1 MFFFLQ
7 KAKKLC
13 TWTSRTTE
21 FVIMNCR
28 VKHPDCWIHIIS
40 KAKKIKTII
49 TRPAACCLPST
60 LHYTHSFWYLKHKIC
75 KKCTFQKLWKSAI
88 NVQLFTTQKVVSQ
101 TESSPLAP
109 ICVLLICPTKVF
121 ACTSPSLKSLT
132 QLYSHSWQC
141 TLMRNMAFTKVEQ
154 ITMIANDKYLW
165 VKGSWKTIFS
175 DEPLFSFFLQQTFCV
190 QNECLDFS
198 SYKTFHVKTKGN
210 SGSLLQ
216 KANVFA
222 FMISKSDGK
231 ELKTSFCWGKMSTL
245 FSRKTAGK

>member
-1 MFFFLQ
+1 
-7 KAKKLC
+7 
-13 TWTSRTTE
+13 
-21 FVIMNCR
+21 MNCR

-175 DEPLFSFFLQQTFCV
+175 DEPLFSFFFTADILCTEWVSWFFFIQNFSCKNQREFWESPSKGQRFCIY
-190 QNECLDFS
+190 DF
-198 SYKTFHVKTKGN
+198 
-210 SGSLLQ
+210 
-216 KANVFA
+216 
-222 FMISKSDGK
+222 
-231 ELKTSFCWGKMSTL
+231 
-245 FSRKTAGK
+245 